1 MNLIKQL
8 LKNIVLSTITLY
20 SVNLI
25 LNKIGI
31 MVPMNIFSIGVCSV
45 LGFPGLI
52 MYIILVLKYYR

>member
-1 MNLIKQL
+1 MRLIRQA

-20 SVNLI
+20 SINII

-31 MVPMNIFSIGVCSV
+31 MIPMNIFSISICSI

-52 MYIILVLKYYR
+52 IYIILVLKYYG